1 MKDSML
7 MDVRRRNGILHKYT
21 TNDNECMNSKFKK
34 HVNYKA
40 SDLPKFIQEVE
51 EFVRSD
57 QTVIESAF
65 AGTGDYQFVE
75 DFKGFNMGSKWWSL
89 SSVKRIAHFN
99 QFMEACKCNP
109 SSEVVVN
116 QTERQ
121 STSTEFS
128 ECAPR
133 ESSDAELSST
143 MPDVN
148 IASDVLKGILVKA
161 EKLVQDDLVSKIRGK
176 NNKQV
181 AIASQTDLYPRI
193 VIREDRKRRGEN
205 VVELKCGPGKGC
217 LNFSTHGMCS
227 HTQAAALVWDV
238 KEEYWRFLETSKK
251 VGTSL
256 HGLAKHGLPD
266 GAGRKKNQIN
276 RRKVQKRTNKK
287 TGRTSQTTQ

>member
-7 MDVRRRNGILHKYT
+7 MDVRRRNAILHKYT

-34 HVNYKA
+34 HVSYKA

-89 SSVKRIAHFN
+89 SSVKRTAHFI
-99 QFMEACKCNP
+99 QFMGACKHSP

-116 QTERQ
+116 QAEGQ
-121 STSTEFS
+121 STSTEF
-128 ECAPR
+128 APR

-161 EKLVQDDLVSKIRGK
+161 EKLVQDDLVSEIRGK
-176 NNKQV
+176 ITSKWPLLAKQ
-181 AIASQTDLYPRI
+181 TF
-193 VIREDRKRRGEN
+193 IRELSFVKNGN
-205 VVELKCGPGKGC
+205 VEVKMW
-217 LNFSTHGMCS
+217 LN
-227 HTQAAALVWDV
+227 
-238 KEEYWRFLETSKK
+238 
-251 VGTSL
+251 
-256 HGLAKHGLPD
+256 
-266 GAGRKKNQIN
+266 
-276 RRKVQKRTNKK
+276 
-287 TGRTSQTTQ
+287 